1 MAELDGLER
10 IAAFTKDIMGG
21 NIAVP
26 ALPVENVEHLS
37 GHRAI
42 HLDQAQDVSESGPM
56 IDRHAGT
63 LGDPYR
69 KALRELSGLEHH
81 VQRKGAMA
89 ATGKTTERQYA
100 RPRAQPA
107 TGCATANVPT
117 ADHNPARTLGTLG
130 TGDMAQCAVMMRK
143 LVPTRCTNRAGSFG
157 NFFEFSELYSTML
170 WRRGR
175 DWGRTFSGPRGRL
188 GRT

>member
-63 LGDPYR
+63 LCDPYR
-69 KALRELSGLEHH
+69 KALREVSGLEHH

-89 ATGKTTERQYA
+89 ATGKTPERQYA

-107 TGCATANVPT
+107 TGCATAMCRPPITTRRALSAHSAQETWHNVP
-117 ADHNPARTLGTLG
+117 
-130 TGDMAQCAVMMRK
+130 
-143 LVPTRCTNRAGSFG
+143 
-157 NFFEFSELYSTML
+157 
-170 WRRGR
+170 
-175 DWGRTFSGPRGRL
+175 
-188 GRT
+188 